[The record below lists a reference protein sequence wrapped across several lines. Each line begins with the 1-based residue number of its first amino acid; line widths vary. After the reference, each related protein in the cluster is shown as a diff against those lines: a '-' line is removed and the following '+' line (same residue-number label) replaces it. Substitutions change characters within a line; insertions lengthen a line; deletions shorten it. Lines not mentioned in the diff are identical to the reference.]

1 MKTVIVQFINSYSSQ
16 GYEYFYPDEWNL
28 NVGDR
33 VVVDSP
39 SSGYVTAKVITFNQR
54 GKASKWL
61 VQKVDDTEY
70 KARKAKEEERQKILK
85 ELDKIDKKVKEEQKY
100 QYLANISPEAAL
112 LLNQLN
118 RISDV

>member
-39 SSGYVTAKVITFNQR
+39 SSGYVTAKVITFNQK